1 MIEKK
6 LCLANLYWVKHCG
19 GGWTPPD
26 PAPHLSH
33 PSSSFYGLRPP
44 SLYKFAHHRLVQKA
58 VLKNKTLL
66 VLRSLNSFNYIIVK
80 TLQVRKCIVIML
92 YIKYLSSYLKNNIYY
107 GGLWRKN
114 HGNRDTLLLI
124 LSGIPVSFVFGWA
137 LLW

>member
-1 MIEKK
+1 MGE
-6 LCLANLYWVKHCG
+6 G
-19 GGWTPPD
+19 GPLPTPPLICHIRPLLFMD
-26 PAPHLSH
+26 LERGGICNHL
-33 PSSSFYGLRPP
+33 PF
-44 SLYKFAHHRLVQKA
+44 KFAHHRLVQKA

-137 LLW
+137 LL